1 MKKEEERKEKDK
13 NQEEKVSVSGS
24 ELGEFG
30 TEYGFFITDDARA
43 KEELPNGVDPGEIVK
58 RDDDR
63 DQSKTFFLPDFFS
76 HED

>member
-13 NQEEKVSVSGS
+13 NQEEKVSRSGS

-30 TEYGFFITDDARA
+30 TEYEFFITDDARA
-43 KEELPNGVDPGEIVK
+43 KEELPNGVDPRETVK